1 MALWK
6 ITVKNTAN
14 SNGVRVEKGMS
25 VELASLSN
33 PLIVNTSTNKPII
46 NQLFINKYGVD
57 LIKANRLSTSYLNCE
72 KIG

>member
-6 ITVKNTAN
+6 ITVKNTAS

-25 VELASLSN
+25 VEFASLSN
-33 PLIVNTSTNKPII
+33 PLNSSANKPNI
-46 NQLFINKYGVD
+46 NQLFVNKYGVD
-57 LIKANRLSTSYLNCE
+57 LLKANRLSTCYLSCE